1 VGIRISQNIRAL
13 RKGKG
18 WSQTYVADRIGIKH
32 FSVSQWERG
41 DNYPS
46 FQNVVT
52 LADLFGVSLD
62 ELVYGELSADA
73 GHVAEEAQPYGS
85 GQRNYLVP
93 VPARAGYSAGWDQQQ
108 YDQATQI
115 LVPGI
120 EGEARTFEVEG
131 DSMAPALMSGDY
143 AVCRPVRQA
152 SDIANGA
159 IHVIVTNST
168 GIHCKYVTVLSDQ
181 ILAIPANKQYKPYR
195 IDKEDVKE
203 VWRVVMKLSP
213 SVYDPRIFSDWGPV
227 EDKLDDVLRFL
238 KEKFPDDFT

>member
-1 VGIRISQNIRAL
+1 VNIRISQNVRHL
-13 RKGKG
+13 RKSKNMTQNAVADYLGVGKAAVSGYESGKG
-18 WSQTYVADRIGIKH
+18 
-32 FSVSQWERG
+32 
-41 DNYPS
+41 YPS
-46 FQNVVT
+46 FEKLVM
-52 LADLFGVSLD
+52 LAELFGVSLD
-62 ELVYGELSADA
+62 DLVYGELSADA
-73 GHVAEEAQPYGS
+73 GHVAEESQPYGS

-152 SDIANGA
+152 ADIANGA

-168 GIHCKYVTVLSDQ
+168 GIHCKYVTVLADQ

-227 EDKLDDVLRFL
+227 ENKLDDVLRFL
-238 KEKFPDDFT
+238 KEKFPDDFK